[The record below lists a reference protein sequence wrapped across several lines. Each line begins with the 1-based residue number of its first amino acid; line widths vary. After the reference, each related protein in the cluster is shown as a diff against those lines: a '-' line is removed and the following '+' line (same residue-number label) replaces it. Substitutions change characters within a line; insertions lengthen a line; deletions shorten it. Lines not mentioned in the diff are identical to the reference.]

1 MKILI
6 LTLESDL
13 AIAALAKSATA
24 EKPCQVHTT
33 KGPELFRRM
42 AGMPARAVIG
52 RQWSST
58 RRRSCSVSSLS
69 SLAWSTRLMMAVSSW
84 RSRTHLASVN
94 DEVTT

>member
-1 MKILI
+1 M
-6 LTLESDL
+6 SL
-13 AIAALAKSATA
+13 AALSSPGIAQWTVSRAVYLYIAAL
-24 EKPCQVHTT
+24 EVYVLNC
-33 KGPELFRRM
+33 RM
-42 AGMPARAVIG
+42 AGMPARVVGG

-69 SLAWSTRLMMAVSSW
+69 SLAWSTRLTRAVSSW